1 MAKPE
6 WVRSAQFSRNPVAV
20 PYSCRRTGPHD
31 SGDGCPVEIKPEQVI
46 GQLLALPLK
55 LDLLF
60 PQLSH
65 RLGSGNELIAEVL
78 GSDG

>member
-20 PYSCRRTGPHD
+20 PHSCRRTGPHD

-46 GQLLALPLK
+46 GQLLALLLK

-60 PQLSH
+60 PQLSY
-65 RLGSGNELIAEVL
+65 RLGGGNELITEVL